1 MIFMEKFVDKQKKE
15 FDKFAIKNKDI
26 KYFLDNHALSHEFN
40 TILDLTENIDSKNI
54 LDFGCGIGRI
64 SLKLARIAKSVIG
77 VDISE
82 QSIKAANENAKIYG
96 VLNFKGFILDEKISI
111 KYQKY
116 FDYILLINVIHHVED
131 INSIFKKISNYL
143 KDNGEIII
151 FEFNPLNLLF
161 IPFIIYIKEV
171 KSHLNRAYF
180 RSNFFTLQK
189 ILKINNFKITYF
201 NRYGFLPTF
210 LYNYSLIFL
219 KINNFLNNIYFLN
232 IFTAFHIIKC
242 KKSFNDMMYHEIRN
256 NEHR

>member
-1 MIFMEKFVDKQKKE
+1 MIFMKKFADKQKKE
-15 FDKFAIKNKDI
+15 FDKFAIKNKNI
-26 KYFLDNHALSHEFN
+26 NIFLDNQALRYEFN
-40 TILDLTENIDSKNI
+40 TILALTENIDSKNI

-64 SLKLARIAKSVIG
+64 SLKVAKVAKSVIG

-82 QSIKAANENAKIYG
+82 QSIKVANENAKKYG

-116 FDYILLINVIHHVED
+116 FDYILLINVIHHVKD
-131 INSIFKKISNYL
+131 INSIFKKINCYL

-151 FEFNPLNLLF
+151 FESNPLNFLF
-161 IPFIIYIKEV
+161 IPFLIYIKQV
-171 KSHLNRAYF
+171 KSHLNTIYF

-201 NRYGFLPTF
+201 SRYGFLPTF

-219 KINNFLNNIYFLN
+219 KINNFLNKIYFLN

-242 KKSFNDMMYHEIRN
+242 KKSFKDF
-256 NEHR
+256 